1 MAQPESRLSR
11 AIMAALRARGAFVW
25 KNHGGPTMMTGLPDI
40 AGCYRGVFI
49 GIESKMPEGKAP
61 SAVQRLRASQIRD
74 AGGMVLSPCKTVAE
88 ALAWLDGPVTTR
100 TRSGPSAS
108 I

>member
-1 MAQPESRLSR
+1 
-11 AIMAALRARGAFVW
+11 
-25 KNHGGPTMMTGLPDI
+25 MMTGLPDI

-49 GIESKMPEGKAP
+49 GIESKMPDGKEP
-61 SAVQRLRASQIRD
+61 TPVQRLRARQIRD

-88 ALAWLDGPVTTR
+88 ALEWLDGPVATR
-100 TRSGPSAS
+100 ARSMPATA